1 MTDRILLV
9 DDHEVILE
17 GIRTLVERSGRE
29 WEVCGMAHNGKEGV
43 EMARALKP
51 DVVVLDISM
60 PVMNGID
67 AARAIVREDKSAKVL
82 MFTMHDSERME
93 REARE
98 AGARGLVVKSQ
109 AGRSLI
115 RAIDAV
121 LRGTM
126 FFGGTPDGESAEA
139 PPRKKK
145 PGMGTL
151 CSALLL
157 ALRVRPSPV

>member
-1 MTDRILLV
+1 MSGRILLV

-29 WEVCGMAHNGKEGV
+29 WEICGLARNGQEGV

-67 AARAIVREDKSAKVL
+67 AARAIVKENQQSKIL
-82 MFTMHDSERME
+82 LFTMHDSARVETA
-93 REARE
+93 ARE
-98 AGARGLVVKSQ
+98 AGAQGLVVKSQ
-109 AGRSLI
+109 AARSLI

-121 LRGTM
+121 LGGKT
-126 FFGGTPDGESAEA
+126 FFGAPPGGDSPESA
-139 PPRKKK
+139 PRRKKTG
-145 PGMGTL
+145 PGTL
-151 CSALLL
+151 YSSVL
-157 ALRVRPSPV
+157 P